1 VPLRASAIAG
11 GTGIRTIGCPG
22 SEGGGVSFGVPAS
35 QVAIMFILIA
45 LGWAA
50 FRLRWIGSESVKGM
64 TNLLLYLVSPSVTI
78 LAFQRPFDADRLRT
92 MGIVFVID
100 LLAFAL
106 TIALANLLF
115 SRRLVPDAGQRT
127 ALRFGTVYS
136 NAGFIGIPLAQAILG
151 NDGVFYTVAFIA
163 AFTVMVWTHGAGLF
177 GGDRD
182 PLARRLR
189 RVLLNPG
196 IVSMLVAL
204 PLFVASVR
212 LPSPVSDALGYLASM
227 NTPLSMVVVGVNLA
241 AFSLRTVFSDR
252 LVWLGTLARNVLVP
266 AVFLAL
272 LGPLPIDPVA
282 RLAILISVSAPVGAF
297 LVIFSVRHDRDTRF
311 ATRLLCLSTLLSVV
325 TLPAALAAATALWGS
340 A

>member
-1 VPLRASAIAG
+1 M
-11 GTGIRTIGCPG
+11 
-22 SEGGGVSFGVPAS
+22 SFGVPAA
-35 QVAIMFILIA
+35 QVSIMFILIA
-45 LGWAA
+45 LGWLA
-50 FRLRWIGSESVKGM
+50 FRVRWIGPESVKGM

-78 LAFQRPFDADRLRT
+78 LAFQRPFDAERLRM
-92 MGIVFVID
+92 MGIVFGID
-100 LLAFAL
+100 VAAFAL
-106 TIALANLLF
+106 TIGVARLVF
-115 SRRLVPDAGQRT
+115 TRRLVPDPDARV

-163 AFTVMVWTHGAGLF
+163 AFTVFVWTHGASLF
-177 GGDRD
+177 GADD
-182 PLARRLR
+182 EPLAVRLR

-196 IVSMLVAL
+196 IISILVAL
-204 PLFVASVR
+204 PLFLFSVH
-212 LPSPVSDALGYLASM
+212 LPSPASDVLGYLASM

-266 AVFLAL
+266 AVFLVL
-272 LGPLPIDPVA
+272 LGLVPIDPVA

-311 ATRLLCLSTLLSVV
+311 ATRLLCLSTLLSVL
-325 TLPAALAAATALWGS
+325 TLPAALAVGTALWGV